1 MTLSKTPFQRNQ
13 LLSPR
18 QGASGGFIASTA
30 IPPTNFE
37 QVRVLDST
45 PEPEVEVVEEEP
57 TIPLSEHEQLLEDA
71 TQQAYE
77 QGKKDATQALR
88 ATLNEDKVHL
98 TSLCESFTQLIDNKH
113 ALYEPLKKLSLK
125 LAELLVQ
132 GELTADSGYIDRLIS
147 MALDA
152 MDTSPD
158 TAIELVINP
167 EDHPLLGETIHR
179 FNQIKWT
186 HDIHLPRGSVR
197 AISTDIVV
205 ENLFVDRLHDLQ
217 KQLGLEP
224 FAPLEL
230 STAASSLDA
239 EGAVEATEF
248 DDVVEANQATESD
261 TLVEATDEAEVVES
275 HETTQPIKSTDTTRA
290 SATIETDT
298 LIDDDKAPD
307 S

>member
-13 LLSPR
+13 LLSP
-18 QGASGGFIASTA
+18 QNGASGGFMASNAIPAST
-30 IPPTNFE
+30 FE
-37 QVRVLDST
+37 QARVIDST
-45 PEPEVEVVEEEP
+45 PEPEVEVIEEEP
-57 TIPLSEHEQLLEDA
+57 TIPVSEHEQLLEDA

-77 QGKKDATQALR
+77 QGKKDATEALR

-132 GELTADSGYIDRLIS
+132 GELTANSGYIDRLIH

-186 HDIHLPRGSVR
+186 HDIHLPRGSIR
-197 AISTDIVV
+197 AISNDIVV

-230 STAASSLDA
+230 SSEVSSIDA
-239 EGAVEATEF
+239 ESAVEANEF
-248 DDVVEANQATESD
+248 DDVVEANQPTEATEA
-261 TLVEATDEAEVVES
+261 LEATEARQPTR
-275 HETTQPIKSTDTTRA
+275 TTDATRA
-290 SATIETDT
+290 SGTIETDT
-298 LIDDDKAPD
+298 LIDDDQAPD

>member
-30 IPPTNFE
+30 IPPSNFE
-37 QVRVLDST
+37 QVHVIDST
-45 PEPEVEVVEEEP
+45 PEPEVEVVEEAP

-88 ATLNEDKVHL
+88 ATLDDDKAHL

-132 GELTADSGYIDRLIS
+132 GELTASSGYVDRLIG

-186 HDIHLPRGSVR
+186 HDIHLARGSVR
-197 AISTDIVV
+197 AISNDIVV

-230 STAASSLDA
+230 STDASSIDA
-239 EGAVEATEF
+239 ESAVEATESK
-248 DDVVEANQATESD
+248 EALEATE
-261 TLVEATDEAEVVES
+261 ATQPS
-275 HETTQPIKSTDTTRA
+275 ETTDATRA
-290 SATIETDT
+290 SGTIETDT